1 MRFIKR
7 TVAVLVAVMM
17 FFSTVSV
24 SFFAKADTEEHH
36 YLAFASDVHGEKD
49 KMCNALKGLPNKVD
63 YISMIG
69 DMVGDKGGD
78 APEYNSSEYFGPV
91 SEMFEDFMFRNFSI
105 IWADHDSGVNDDA
118 NVVVS
123 KGGNASGKIF
133 SVEDEDTT
141 PIYYIYAVG
150 FNAMTKGGE
159 TSRDSAAIF
168 KRWVRKIDP
177 SVPIIVLCHVPL
189 WAKRGDNLGAPYWN
203 EALNFAATGV
213 EDITGEDNT
222 HETTRN
228 VIYLCGHNHTVD
240 SKEYL
245 YRPGTTMSVQIDTN
259 ESGGDDSHGPFGS
272 ASGTI
277 SSIYYTA
284 MNAGYIKTSGNAT
297 LMDITEDEII
307 LTKHNGGETVSLG
320 TDGATGETLGT
331 QYAIQR
337 FKASDDGGPVIAS
350 QPQNAFVNYP
360 DGASFNVEVED
371 PDDVASYQW
380 YMLDKEDTLFKL
392 DGYSAHTNTLI
403 VPSTQEANHIL
414 RYYCVI
420 TDKDGRKTVSRR
432 AALEISN
439 YGVYKPVFYVGEFA
453 VEPGETL
460 DLSKI
465 DIGGGYKLGKGTVS
479 FDSNAKD
486 ITISNLD
493 YDNSHTLCDLV
504 MAPNVGLSMVYYK
517 TDKDEYNVTFNGEN
531 RIMNTYFDYDYN
543 LGGIPFDFYLYGEV
557 EETPLVNLI
566 GDGTLEI
573 TNGYNALRIIGDLMI
588 DIDITVKQNRPEY
601 ADGIAANNIFV
612 SKDRKLDLAV
622 NGYGINANGNLFMT
636 GADVKIDANVP
647 HISKGTSTKKLIL
660 SKGVVN
666 IENTNLDINMTVNRS
681 ICGETVDNSFIYT
694 PGDLYI
700 SKGSNVKCNTEH
712 IGNGIFNYYL
722 TGISAK
728 NAYLEDSALSMNC
741 ESEKCA
747 NALGISTNGSFEAK
761 DSSLTL
767 DLSVCG
773 TVYGISAEKD
783 FSEENCDI
791 AVNTKSY
798 DGAGV
803 YGLVCNEAEFN
814 VTDKTHTAVFN
825 AENGLAIACDLK
837 KPLTDE
843 PVTYQEGYKYTNI
856 SFQNDAQIITP
867 KDYEINLAA
876 VETGDEISTQYAAVE
891 TVYEKG
897 NTTTP
902 AASVTIGVKN
912 ADYRFVNDDGDNKWK
927 KGSDEGLTFS
937 VKRSENDGETFSRFI
952 GIKVDAVPVESN
964 NYTVMQGSVIIT
976 LKPEYLNTLT
986 VGKHVMTVM
995 FNDGETDTEFTIQPA
1010 KEADSSDTDTSN
1022 ITPKQNTIKT
1032 NNSMTSPNTGAEST
1046 FAFGM
1051 ILISSGFVVSML
1063 AISRR
1068 KRKDRS

>member
-17 FFSTVSV
+17 LFSTVSV

-49 KMCNALKGLPNKVD
+49 KMCNALKGLPSKVD

-123 KGGNASGKIF
+123 KNGNASGKIF

-203 EALNFAATGV
+203 EALNYAATGV

-222 HETTRN
+222 HEIIRN

-272 ASGTI
+272 ASGTT

-307 LTKHNGGETVSLG
+307 LTKHNGGEMVSLG

-360 DGASFNVEVED
+360 DGASFNVEVEE

-380 YMLDKEDTLFKL
+380 YMFKL

-504 MAPNVGLSMVYYK
+504 MAPNVGLSMVYCK

-543 LGGIPFDFYLYGEV
+543 LGGIPFDFYLYGKA

-612 SKDRKLDLAV
+612 SKNRKLDLTV

-712 IGNGIFNYYL
+712 IGNGVFNYYT

-773 TVYGISAEKD
+773 TVYGISAGKD

-798 DGAGV
+798 NGADV
-803 YGLVCNEAEFN
+803 YGLVCNEADFN

-825 AENGLAIACDLK
+825 AENGLAIVCDLK

-843 PVTYQEGYKYTNI
+843 PVTYQEGYECTNL

-867 KDYEINLAA
+867 KEYEINLSA
-876 VETGDEISTQYAAVE
+876 VETGDDISTQYAAVE

-897 NTTTP
+897 NITTP
-902 AASVTIGVKN
+902 AASVTIGVKK
-912 ADYRFVNDDGDNKWK
+912 ADYHFVNDDGDNQWQR
-927 KGSDEGLTFS
+927 GSDEGLTFT
-937 VKRSENDGETFSRFI
+937 VKRSENDNETFNRFI
-952 GIKVDAVPVESN
+952 GIKVDGAAVDEN
-964 NYTVMQGSVIIT
+964 NYTVEEGSVIIT
-976 LKPEYLNTLT
+976 LKPEYLNTLS
-986 VGKHVMTVM
+986 VGKHTMTAM

-1010 KEADSSDTDTSN
+1010 EEANESDTDTSN
-1022 ITPKQNTIKT
+1022 KPPKQNTN
-1032 NNSMTSPNTGAEST
+1032 NNSVISPNTGAEST
-1046 FAFGM
+1046 LAFGM
-1051 ILISSGFVVSML
+1051 ILISTGFVILIL
-1063 AISRR
+1063 AIMDKRRR
-1068 KRKDRS
+1068 KYWN